1 MEPPLNR
8 HKSNEAS
15 NLVTEFFVRN
25 KPLRGQRFAALK
37 RSTKRWELDF
47 SQIWNSNRVNPQYC
61 LRPLSKGNNRQ
72 TPCAGASQAA
82 PTLRDIS
89 ACDSGCADE
98 FPPGWV
104 RDSFNSMRLF
114 VSAPQ

>member
-1 MEPPLNR
+1 MEPPMNR
-8 HKSNEAS
+8 HKSNKAS
-15 NLVTEFFVRN
+15 NLVTEF
-25 KPLRGQRFAALK
+25 LRAKRTSK
-37 RSTKRWELDF
+37 RSALRSAKSVNKTVGDRR
-47 SQIWNSNRVNPQYC
+47 RVNLKFQPRQPPIP
-61 LRPLSKGNNRQ
+61 LESLSKGNNGQ
-72 TPCAGASQAA
+72 PPCAGPSQAT